1 MRTHSALRDLE
12 IAEIPASLAGAQS
25 NAIATV
31 LEFPLPDRSVDG
43 ADASAGLAVHKD
55 MHPGVY
61 TTALFSWAAF
71 MAVFWL
77 TFWMSGNA
85 LFMVTI
91 STAYAIMFFG
101 VPYMMSRVSP
111 SQKLPQHGLLHFL
124 RGKVDTLYGPV
135 SSIEAL
141 IQVILVPAAL
151 TLGGIAIAFAIHAA
165 KAAY

>member
-1 MRTHSALRDLE
+1 MQTQSALRDPQT
-12 IAEIPASLAGAQS
+12 IDTPVAPAVAQS
-25 NAIATV
+25 NAAATV
-31 LEFPLPDRSVDG
+31 LEFPLLERSVDE

-61 TTALFSWAAF
+61 TTALFTWAAF

-91 STAYAIMFFG
+91 GTAYAIMFFG

-111 SQKLPQHGLLHFL
+111 SQKLPEHGLVHFL
-124 RGKVDTLYGPV
+124 RGKVDTLYGPM

-141 IQVILVPAAL
+141 IQVVLVPAAL
-151 TLGGIAIAFAIHAA
+151 TLGGIAIAFAIHSA